1 MMLKLHIPICAIRI
15 LTRRRR
21 HRPFPS
27 LVRFRSAAAELLPDR
42 HSWGHVVD
50 DITAK
55 IPTPSPRLSGLPGYG
70 RGRAGAAQVF
80 AHRLGS
86 NEAPDAPDAAVRQ
99 AVAMAFGAANR
110 YPDLR
115 GETLGAALA
124 HRHGVEADQVAVA
137 AGSIVLLD
145 QLVRAYCD
153 AGDEIVT
160 AWRSYEAYPI
170 IAGLSGARLVEVPL
184 DGDHRLDAAAF
195 RAAVGS
201 RTKAVLICN
210 PNNPTGTALA
220 PDALDGVLDAMPTDI
235 LIILD
240 EAYCDYDGSAEAVAA
255 SPEQRLA
262 RHPNLVILRTF
273 SKAWGL
279 AGLRV
284 GYAMAAPEI
293 ILAVHAVAPPFPL
306 PGVALAAALA
316 ALDLAESVAARVDRN
331 ATERLRLTHGIAAL
345 GLSVAQSRANF
356 VWLPVGLQAEALNA
370 HLAGVGIAARCFAR
384 EGVRITTGT
393 AGDTD
398 AVLDALARFRPN
410 D

>member
-1 MMLKLHIPICAIRI
+1 M
-15 LTRRRR
+15 
-21 HRPFPS
+21 
-27 LVRFRSAAAELLPDR
+27 
-42 HSWGHVVD
+42 D
-50 DITAK
+50 DIAATTV
-55 IPTPSPRLSGLPGYG
+55 TPSPRLSGLPGYG
-70 RGRAGAAQVF
+70 RGRVGAAQVF

-86 NEAPDAPDAAVRQ
+86 NEAPDVPEASVKQ
-99 AVAMAFGAANR
+99 AVIAAFSGANR

-115 GETLGAALA
+115 GETLGADLA
-124 HRHGVEADQVAVA
+124 QRHGLDADQVAVA

-145 QLVRAYCD
+145 HVIRAYCD
-153 AGDEIVT
+153 GGDEIVT

-170 IAGLSGARLVEVPL
+170 IAGLSGARLVEVRL
-184 DGDHRLDAAAF
+184 DEDHRLDAAAF
-195 RAAVGS
+195 RSAVGP
-201 RTKAVLICN
+201 RTRAVLICN
-210 PNNPTGTALA
+210 PNNPTGTTLV
-220 PDALDGVLDAMPTDI
+220 PEALDRLLAALPADV

-240 EAYCDYDGSAEAVAA
+240 EAYCDYDGSAEAVVSAPA
-255 SPEQRLA
+255 QRLS
-262 RHPNLVILRTF
+262 RHSNLVILRTF

-316 ALDLAESVAARVDRN
+316 ALDLAESVAARVAHS
-331 ATERLRLTHGIAAL
+331 ATERSRLTSGIAAL
-345 GLSVAQSRANF
+345 DLPVAQSRANF
-356 VWLPVGLQAEALNA
+356 VWLPVGNHAEALTA
-370 HLAGVGIAARCFAR
+370 HLAGASIATRCFAR

-398 AVLDALARFRPN
+398 AVLDALSRFRPN